1 MNANDGNDKARALF
15 ERAARGLDADA
26 AKRLRLA
33 RREALARSAPSPA
46 FAWLP
51 TLAMTGVLVLGL
63 AWWLPRSDAVPA
75 PGPEAAAP
83 VEEIVLAEVDDDA
96 DLYAWLAEAPV
107 AADAPEQRL

>member
-15 ERAARGLDADA
+15 ERAARGVDAAA

-33 RREALARSAPSPA
+33 RREALARGARSPA
-46 FAWLP
+46 LAWAP
-51 TLAMTGVLVLGL
+51 ALAMAGVLVLGL
-63 AWWLPRSDAVPA
+63 AWWLPRKEPQPA
-75 PGPEAAAP
+75 PVAAAP
-83 VEEIVLAEVDDDA
+83 EEEVVLAEVDDDA